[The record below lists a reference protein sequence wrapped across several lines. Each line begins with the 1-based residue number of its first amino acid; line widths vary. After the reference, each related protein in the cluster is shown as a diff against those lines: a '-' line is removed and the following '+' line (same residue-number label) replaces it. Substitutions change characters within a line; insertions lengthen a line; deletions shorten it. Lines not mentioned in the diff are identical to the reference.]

1 MVCLYKQI
9 LDTFCLDNFWI
20 IQFQNTCPSG
30 PSRENWLSIKRKF
43 IFAQDS
49 FAFVDYFYY
58 FRHED
63 TQILSYILKQ
73 LKNVYVPELRSD
85 SVLEIKFELDRKSD
99 SSFMFVKRTRW
110 NCTQTFWRRQ
120 DETALRIT
128 DRN

>member
-1 MVCLYKQI
+1 M
-9 LDTFCLDNFWI
+9 
-20 IQFQNTCPSG
+20 S
-30 PSRENWLSIKRKF
+30 KF

-58 FRHED
+58 FRLTD

-99 SSFMFVKRTRW
+99 SSFMFVKRTR
-110 NCTQTFWRRQ
+110 
-120 DETALRIT
+120 
-128 DRN
+128 